1 MSLLGGVSVR
11 EAGSCAGGR
20 VKSLGVGFVRG
31 FLAPFRGGVFVARH
45 RLWRYLVLP
54 VVVNI
59 ALGVGTLWMAARYW
73 QQELSTHLATSPV
86 IAWIFLVVITALA
99 GIVLFV
105 LLQPL
110 VGAVFNDRLAE
121 KVEVKVRG
129 SAPRAPFFASTGW
142 ALVHG
147 LLKLVFYGLALLIG
161 LALTAVTGLGSL
173 VGVGLGA
180 IFLAYDGFDYPL
192 ARRGKGFGAKWG
204 YLLRHPGLALGY
216 GFGSMLLYLVP
227 LAFLVAPPFAAAG
240 ATLVFLETETKAE
253 AKAQT
258 KAAKAAAAAAPAPK
272 AVSVATS
279 AAAPAAAEKGNL
291 S

>member
-1 MSLLGGVSVR
+1 M
-11 EAGSCAGGR
+11 
-20 VKSLGVGFVRG
+20 
-31 FLAPFRGGVFVARH
+31 FVARH
-45 RLWRYLVLP
+45 GLWRYLVLP
-54 VVVNI
+54 VVVNL
-59 ALGVGTLWMAARYW
+59 ALAVGTLWMAARYW
-73 QQELSTHLATSPV
+73 QQELSTNLATSPV
-86 IAWIFLVVITALA
+86 IGWIFLVVITALA

-110 VGAVFNDRLAE
+110 LGAVFNDRLAE
-121 KVEVKVRG
+121 KVELKVRG
-129 SAPRAPFFASTGW
+129 SAPHAPFLASTGW

-192 ARRGKGFGAKWG
+192 ARRGKGFGAKWA

-253 AKAQT
+253 AKAEAKAQT
-258 KAAKAAAAAAPAPK
+258 KAAKAATAATAASAAAAVPAG
-272 AVSVATS
+272 
-279 AAAPAAAEKGNL
+279 AAPAAAAEKGNRP
-291 S
+291 